1 MYRVL
6 GKDQVD
12 SIEIEVTHRD
22 QMESTQTAIDQFI
35 RKRHKVGDD
44 QEDAFRIRNL
54 SEIQDT
60 LTQTSNTM
68 SFLLASIAV
77 ISLIVGGIGV
87 MNIMLVSVVERTREI
102 GLRKALGATQSTI
115 LEQFLIESICI
126 STIGGVLGILLG
138 VTLTSM
144 LGASAG
150 WTIVHTPDALL
161 GALAFSVVSGICFGY
176 WPARKAAALH
186 PIDALRYE

>member
-6 GKDQVD
+6 GKENVD
-12 SIEIEVTHRD
+12 SIEVEVVNRE
-22 QMESTQTAIDQFI
+22 QMESVQEEIDDLI
-35 RKRHKVGDD
+35 RKRYRIPDD

-60 LTQTSNTM
+60 LAQTSATM
-68 SFLLASIAV
+68 GFLLASIAV

-102 GLRKALGATQSTI
+102 GLRKALGASKATI
-115 LEQFLIESICI
+115 LEQFLVESICI
-126 STIGGVLGILLG
+126 STIGGSIGIALG
-138 VTLTSM
+138 VGCTELLAS
-144 LGASAG
+144 SAG
-150 WTIVHTPDALL
+150 WSVIHTPTAII
-161 GALAFSVVSGICFGY
+161 GSLAFSVISGIGFGY
-176 WPARKAAALH
+176 WPARKAAALN